1 MQRGRLQSL
10 LEGVDILGE
19 PARGPGYASGHPVVA
34 VAALATVASP
44 FLGRLARQVAWVL
57 AGCVSLARI

>member
-1 MQRGRLQSL
+1 MQRDALQSL
-10 LEGVDILGE
+10 LEGVDIRGE
-19 PARGPGYASGHPVVA
+19 PARGPGASGHPVVA
-34 VAALATVASP
+34 VALATVASP

>member
-34 VAALATVASP
+34 VAALATVASRSSADSP
-44 FLGRLARQVAWVL
+44 ARLR
-57 AGCVSLARI
+57 GCWPAASL